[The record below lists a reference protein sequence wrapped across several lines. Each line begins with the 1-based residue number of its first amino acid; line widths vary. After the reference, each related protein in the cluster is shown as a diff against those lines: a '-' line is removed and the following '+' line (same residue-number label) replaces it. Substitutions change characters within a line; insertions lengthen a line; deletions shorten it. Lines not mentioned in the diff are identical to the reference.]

1 MLVLMVALI
10 AWGNAWGYD
19 LVAGGIYYN
28 ITSETDLTVEVTYRF
43 SIFGRIFYSGDIVI
57 PSSVTDL
64 GKTYSVTSIGDG
76 AFYDCDGLTS
86 ITIPNSVTSIENR
99 AFSGCNSLTNIMVE
113 NGNTVYDSRENC
125 NAIIETTTNT
135 LIVGCKNTLI
145 PNSVTSIGDGAFYD
159 CDGLTSITIPN
170 SVTSIGDGA
179 FYDCD
184 GLTSITIPNSVT
196 SIGYQAFCYCDGL
209 TSITI
214 PNSVT
219 SIGESAFWN
228 CDGLTSITI
237 PNSVTSIGNQA
248 FCDCDGLTSITIPN
262 SVTSIGTRA
271 FDNCENLTSIKVE
284 EGNPI
289 YESRD
294 ENHAVVQKSDNSVV
308 TKIPREISVCVASS
322 TQTTLTL
329 QVLHEESKSFESCGI
344 EVGFRNKYEAD
355 SDGYIVLTE
364 KVPNKSG
371 IIYSI
376 TEVYAIYDGI
386 SYTVEKVNNLEY
398 TTKDITAEV
407 IVQSSPTTV
416 TLSGDYDVGDATFEA
431 SGFTLPQSV
440 EGNTLA
446 LTGLEPKTSTEVS
459 YYVTVKEGNYTK
471 TVTQTVTTP
480 ALKMTT
486 LPAKATSNTKA
497 VICAETNIVNEE
509 TGTGFEFRRIDAPD
523 LVPSTIVYC
532 AVHDGVMEGILNNL
546 SANTYYKYR
555 PFYKSA
561 SGKMY
566 YGEWI
571 GFGTA
576 DAYVYFT
583 PTVHTYATAGVE
595 SNSVTLN
602 GYALPG
608 SDDILEQGFEYW
620 TDGFVGTRA
629 AGEVITVAATGQRMS
644 ITLNDLQYNTTY
656 RYRAYV
662 KTAKETTYGEEMT
675 FTTGADPAGI
685 GDVAAEDLDIKVRT
699 VQGGIELCLTGE
711 PATVRYALYTLN
723 GTSIANGQ
731 LTSGEEWQ
739 RVGDSSLPQGLYLLR
754 VENNKLCRTV
764 KVMVK

>member
-1 MLVLMVALI
+1 M
-10 AWGNAWGYD
+10 
-19 LVAGGIYYN
+19 
-28 ITSETDLTVEVTYRF
+28 
-43 SIFGRIFYSGDIVI
+43 
-57 PSSVTDL
+57 
-64 GKTYSVTSIGDG
+64 
-76 AFYDCDGLTS
+76 
-86 ITIPNSVTSIENR
+86 
-99 AFSGCNSLTNIMVE
+99 
-113 NGNTVYDSRENC
+113 
-125 NAIIETTTNT
+125 
-135 LIVGCKNTLI
+135 
-145 PNSVTSIGDGAFYD
+145 
-159 CDGLTSITIPN
+159 
-170 SVTSIGDGA
+170 
-179 FYDCD
+179 
-184 GLTSITIPNSVT
+184 
-196 SIGYQAFCYCDGL
+196 
-209 TSITI
+209 
-214 PNSVT
+214 
-219 SIGESAFWN
+219 
-228 CDGLTSITI
+228 
-237 PNSVTSIGNQA
+237 TSIGNQA